1 LIGQVI
7 ARIHW
12 QRLSHRS
19 GGMNLLSQQVKR
31 GGWTLVVFG
40 VLALAFG
47 IGTLLWPAVSVLAMV
62 LTFGALSLADGV
74 VSLISIFRKNV
85 ALPNWV
91 LLLYALVSIGFGVL
105 AISQPAQMAEAMLWL
120 LALWL
125 VIAGIA
131 RIVFAVQVR
140 KLVNGEWMLA
150 LSGLLA
156 VALGVLFFARP
167 GIGLATI
174 AIWVA
179 VGALFYGVLQLW
191 VGIKLLRQRTL

>member
-1 LIGQVI
+1 
-7 ARIHW
+7 
-12 QRLSHRS
+12 
-19 GGMNLLSQQVKR
+19 MNSVSPQVKR
-31 GGWTLVVFG
+31 GGWTLVVYG
-40 VLALAFG
+40 VLALLFG
-47 IGTLLWPAVSVLAMV
+47 IGTLFWPSVSVLALV
-62 LTFGALSLADGV
+62 LAFGVLSLADGV
-74 VSLISIFRKNV
+74 VSLLSIFRKHV

-91 LLLYALVSIGFGVL
+91 LFLYALVSIGFGAL
-105 AISQPAQMAEAMLWL
+105 AISQPAQMAEALLWL

-167 GIGLATI
+167 GIGLVTI
-174 AIWVA
+174 AVWVA
-179 VGALFYGVLQLW
+179 FGALLYGVLQIW
-191 VGIKLLRQRTL
+191 VGSRLLRAGAATGRPLQ

>member
-1 LIGQVI
+1 
-7 ARIHW
+7 
-12 QRLSHRS
+12 
-19 GGMNLLSQQVKR
+19 MNLLAQQVLR

-40 VLALAFG
+40 VLALVFA
-47 IGTLLWPAVSVLAMV
+47 IATLLWPAVSVLAMV
-62 LTFGALSLADGV
+62 MTFGMLSLADGL
-74 VSLISIFRKNV
+74 VSLLSIFRKNL

-91 LLLYALVSIGFGVL
+91 LLYALVSIGFGVL
-105 AISQPAQMAEAMLWL
+105 AISQPAQMAEAMMWL

-167 GIGLATI
+167 GIGLVTI
-174 AIWVA
+174 ALWVA

-191 VGIKLLRQRTL
+191 VGIKLLRQRRL

>member
-1 LIGQVI
+1 
-7 ARIHW
+7 
-12 QRLSHRS
+12 
-19 GGMNLLSQQVKR
+19 MNLLSRQVKR

-40 VLALAFG
+40 VLALVFG

-62 LTFGALSLADGV
+62 LTFGVLSLADGV
-74 VSLISIFRKNV
+74 VSLISIFRKSV

-91 LLLYALVSIGFGVL
+91 LLLYAVVSIGFGIL

>member
-1 LIGQVI
+1 
-7 ARIHW
+7 
-12 QRLSHRS
+12 
-19 GGMNLLSQQVKR
+19 MNLLAQQVRR

-40 VLALAFG
+40 VLALVFA
-47 IGTLLWPAVSVLAMV
+47 IATLLWPAVSVLAMV
-62 LTFGALSLADGV
+62 MTFGMLSLADGL
-74 VSLISIFRKNV
+74 VSLLSIFRKNV

-105 AISQPAQMAEAMLWL
+105 AISQPAQMAEAMMWL

-167 GIGLATI
+167 GIGLVTI
-174 AIWVA
+174 ALWVA

-191 VGIKLLRQRTL
+191 VGIKLLRQRRL

>member
-1 LIGQVI
+1 
-7 ARIHW
+7 
-12 QRLSHRS
+12 
-19 GGMNLLSQQVKR
+19 MNLLSQQMKR
-31 GGWTLVVFG
+31 GGWTFVVFG
-40 VLALAFG
+40 VLALVFG
-47 IGTLLWPAVSVLAMV
+47 IATLLYPAVSVLALV
-62 LTFGALSLADGV
+62 LTFGVLSLADGV
-74 VSLISIFRKNV
+74 VSLLSIFRKSV
-85 ALPNWV
+85 ALPNWL

-140 KLVNGEWMLA
+140 KLVNGEWMLV

-179 VGALFYGVLQLW
+179 VGALLYGVLQLW
-191 VGIKLLRQRTL
+191 VGIKLLRHRAL